1 MSSMPQ
7 DPGSN
12 NSRCHLQVMAMQ
24 AMDGRAAAQLLLLCE
39 HVWQEGATK
48 LPRATYRLLHERPE
62 AAPEGVPLIL
72 QAKSLRWDQ
81 NMHIS
86 CTLTPCVPCMLSSSL
101 LLSA

>member
-1 MSSMPQ
+1 MSSMPH

-62 AAPEGVPLIL
+62 AGSASHITGEVPSMGSEYAYFVHAYPVRSVHAFIKF
-72 QAKSLRWDQ
+72 A
-81 NMHIS
+81 
-86 CTLTPCVPCMLSSSL
+86 
-101 LLSA
+101 A